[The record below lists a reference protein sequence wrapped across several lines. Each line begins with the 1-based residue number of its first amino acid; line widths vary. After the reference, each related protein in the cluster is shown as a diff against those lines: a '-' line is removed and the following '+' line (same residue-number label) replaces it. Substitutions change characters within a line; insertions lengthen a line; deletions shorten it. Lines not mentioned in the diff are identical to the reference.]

1 MEKMPIG
8 LTFKQIHNKIVQ
20 NMNNWLKD
28 EELTLSQM
36 AVLEYILGD
45 EKTTLKAV
53 ENKFKIQHST
63 AIGILKRLSSKGYIE
78 YFADEKDKRCRI
90 IRTTEKAY
98 KASDNVESC
107 KKRMDNLILKGLSE
121 EEINDLNRLL
131 SKVLS
136 NISGEE

>member
-8 LTFKQIHNKIVQ
+8 LVFKRIHNKTVQ
-20 NMNNWLKD
+20 NMNNWLKA

-36 AVLEYILGD
+36 AVLEYILEN

-53 ENKFKIQHST
+53 EDKFKIQRST

-90 IRTTEKAY
+90 IRITEKAHM
-98 KASDNVESC
+98 AADNMESC
-107 KKRMDNLILKGLSE
+107 KKRMDALILKGMTE
-121 EEINDLNRLL
+121 DEINALNRLL
-131 SKVLS
+131 NKVLS